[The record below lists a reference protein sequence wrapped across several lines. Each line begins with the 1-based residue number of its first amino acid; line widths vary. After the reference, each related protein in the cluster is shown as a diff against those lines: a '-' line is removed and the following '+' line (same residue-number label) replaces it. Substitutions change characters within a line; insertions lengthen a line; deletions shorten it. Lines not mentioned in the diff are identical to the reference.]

1 MDGKIQ
7 ILKRNQRSPLR
18 VILRGSVWFGLAIL
32 LNRILPGI
40 LIIILAWWLE
50 PRQLGIISF
59 VLAYYSILLPVAD
72 WSISYVLQKLIPE
85 NRSQAKQIYW
95 TAVLLRL
102 GVSIFLGLVCWGLD
116 VTIGV
121 FHGYGLY
128 LAVLLVVSV
137 FGTVVYA
144 HNALGN
150 FAKGSLY
157 SIGLYTL
164 WIGIAVALVKAG
176 MPISGPLLG
185 LFLSFIVLGI
195 YASLLDP
202 AIRGNVVFLPKVAVE
217 IIRFGLWATLAVV
230 LSGFA
235 GQIGVLIVDY
245 VNGDAAAAVF
255 KMAATFGIVP
265 ALLGMIVVLPLMPVA
280 REGILNGHDIAVS
293 LVLPITRYLLMLGL
307 PITAAGL
314 VLAPE
319 VIATFTRHSY
329 AGAIWPLR
337 ILLGANLLRAWM
349 TAASGVL
356 FVGEGLRALAKIY
369 GAMVAITLVAG
380 VFLARRWAVN
390 GMAIAQLTSWIIGA
404 ILMCAFF
411 RRRSSMR
418 LEWKLYLRHAFS
430 SLIMA
435 AVVYFGTRV
444 WHTAFERLILGGCIS
459 ATVYLALLWLQR
471 DSSLLSAAK
480 VLRNWATG

>member
-1 MDGKIQ
+1 MDSETKK
-7 ILKRNQRSPLR
+7 LKRSQRSPLR
-18 VILRGSVWFGLAIL
+18 KVLHGSVWFGLAIL
-32 LNRILPGI
+32 INRILPGI

-50 PRQLGIISF
+50 PKQLGVISF
-59 VLAYYSILLPVAD
+59 ILAYYSILLPVAD
-72 WSISYVLQKLIPE
+72 WSISYALQKLIPE

-102 GVSIFLGLVCWGLD
+102 GVSVLLGLVCWGLD
-116 VTIGV
+116 VTTGA

-128 LAVLLVVSV
+128 LAFLLAASV

-157 SIGLYTL
+157 SIALYVL
-164 WIGIAVALVKAG
+164 WIAIALVLVKVG

-185 LFLSFIVLGI
+185 LFFSFIALGL
-195 YASLLDP
+195 YASLVDP
-202 AIRGNVVFLPKVAVE
+202 AIRGNVVFLPRVAVE
-217 IIRFGLWATLAVV
+217 IIRFGWWATLAVV

-255 KMAATFGIVP
+255 KMAATFAIVP
-265 ALLGMIVVLPLMPVA
+265 ALLGMIVVIPLMPVA
-280 REGILNGHDIAVS
+280 REGILNGHDIAAS

-319 VIATFTRHSY
+319 VIATFTRQDY
-329 AGAIWPLR
+329 TGAIWPLR
-337 ILLGANLLRAWM
+337 ILLGANLLRALM

-356 FVGEGLRALAKIY
+356 FVGQGLRALAKIY
-369 GAMVAITLVAG
+369 GAMVAITLIAG
-380 VFLARRWAVN
+380 VLLARRWAVN
-390 GMAIAQLTSWIIGA
+390 GMAVAQIASWIIGA
-404 ILMCAFF
+404 VLMCFF
-411 RRRSSMR
+411 FQRRSAMR
-418 LEWKLYLRHAFS
+418 LEWKLYLRYAAS
-430 SLIMA
+430 AVIMA
-435 AVVYFGTRV
+435 AVVYFGARV
-444 WHTAFERLILGGCIS
+444 GHTAFERLLLGGCIS
-459 ATVYLALLWLQR
+459 STVYFLLLWLQR

-480 VLRNWATG
+480 ILRNWATG